1 VLLQI
6 SDNPVVRLNHA
17 VAVAMVRGAEA
28 GLELLDDLE
37 TDARLARDHRLP
49 AVRAHLL
56 EMVGELGRARA
67 SYVQAAR
74 LATALAHQRYL
85 NSRIARLSDV

>member
-1 VLLQI
+1 M
-6 SDNPVVRLNHA
+6 A
-17 VAVAMVRGAEA
+17 RGPEA
-28 GLELLDDLE
+28 GLELLDRLE
-37 TDARLARDHRLP
+37 GEERLARDHRLP

-56 EMVGELGRARA
+56 EMAGESGQARA
-67 SYVQAAR
+67 SYVRAAR